1 MLRLELVLGLE
12 LWLRLQLQLCLALRG
27 GLARLQLVA
36 LGRLRGL
43 KTEEEVLVRLLPQH
57 AVPEDG
63 HDRIGAARRVDQGAA
78 HKQPALVEVQQGHA
92 VCRDRL
98 LRTGGVGRHAH
109 AHAHAGPAALCDA
122 GARQALRSAVL
133 GESVENGVGRR
144 VARLP
149 RRPEQRRR

>member
-98 LRTGGVGRHAH
+98 LRTGGVGRHAD
-109 AHAHAGPAALCDA
+109 AGPAAPCDA